1 MTRLLVDTHI
11 LLWSQLEP
19 ARLSPAVAAALDD
32 SNNEVWIS
40 PLTIWEISTLLE
52 KRRLRLHMGLEPWVA
67 SLAGRRRLRE
77 AFLTTAIVLAATQ
90 MRFQHRDPV
99 DRFLAATAKVEGLTL
114 VTADAQLLRRSDIA
128 LMANG
133 IN

>member
-1 MTRLLVDTHI
+1 MSRLLLDTHI
-11 LLWSQLEP
+11 LLWSQLQP
-19 ARLSPAVAAALDD
+19 ARLSPGVAAALDD
-32 SNNEVWIS
+32 NRNEVWIS
-40 PLTIWEISTLLE
+40 PLTIWEIFTLLE
-52 KRRLRLHMGLEPWVA
+52 KCRVQLQVGLASWVA

-77 AFLTTAIVLAATQ
+77 AFLTTAIVLAATE

-114 VTADAQLLRRSDIA
+114 VTADVQLLRRADIA

-133 IN
+133 LN